1 MKYIAIIFLVFTS
14 MYLLY
19 PDGKMPQ
26 TLPDSLKSLEPA
38 DTETVNRQAYFT
50 NLTREQI
57 MDFYKRNFVGIL
69 SYRLNYPPEEAQSLI
84 RDQTQSSFL
93 EEIVHFGKQS
103 LFINGFVPTKPTEQI
118 NINGVHYTTKVTVRY
133 VPSGLITR
141 LTTLLLLSLVTLSL
155 VRTYGKI

>member
-1 MKYIAIIFLVFTS
+1 MKIFLAIIWLFCVA
-14 MYLLY
+14 YLLY
-19 PDGKMPQ
+19 PDSSFPHD
-26 TLPDSLKSLEPA
+26 LPNSLKSFEPA
-38 DTETVNRQAYFT
+38 DTESLNRKAYFT
-50 NLTREQI
+50 NMTREQI

-103 LFINGFVPTKPTEQI
+103 LYINGFVPTKPTEQI
-118 NINGVHYTTKVTVRY
+118 NINSVHYTTKVTVRY
-133 VPSGLITR
+133 VPSEYIIR

-155 VRTYGKI
+155 VRAYGKV